1 MSVLCD
7 SWGGGLTGADSPDGL
22 VSDDNRAP
30 VGDGGLDSIKLLLE
44 DVICLIGLSLLES
57 LTNAKDDLKVGGL
70 GAGDLLGDSLVSLTE
85 QLSTLG
91 VTNKGPLKTKVD
103 NLVGTDLA
111 SEGAISI
118 SGGVLGGDE
127 LIRVQ
132 HRLCGCNV
140 KRNRGDND
148 LNAVLIKFH
157 SVEGIGAHGANEVD
171 RAIALPV
178 ASNDVLSLGGCLDHS
193 D

>member
-22 VSDDNRAP
+22 ISDDNRAP
-30 VGDGGLDSIKLLLE
+30 VGDGGLDSIELLLE

-103 NLVGTDLA
+103 NLVGADLA

-118 SGGVLGGDE
+118 S
-127 LIRVQ
+127 
-132 HRLCGCNV
+132 
-140 KRNRGDND
+140 
-148 LNAVLIKFH
+148 
-157 SVEGIGAHGANEVD
+157 
-171 RAIALPV
+171 
-178 ASNDVLSLGGCLDHS
+178 
-193 D
+193 